1 MHEVGPKSRTPSSL
15 FAVFCQETLRSGP
28 CRIRQRQYICTTF
41 LERRLA
47 GPRSCSIGGTVFLRF
62 IIAIVALVIVGGG
75 IIGFNIFRDNAI
87 EQFFANMPVQPF
99 TVSTTK
105 VEPITW
111 KPGIEAIGTVSA
123 AQGVDLTVET
133 TGIVKDRPFEAN
145 AKVAKD
151 DVLLQLDDA
160 VQQADLASAKTQ
172 AALDQQSLDRALE
185 LQRRGVGSAVAL
197 DAARAAAQTSATS
210 VTKAQAVVDQKILKA
225 PFGGVIGIPRVE
237 LGQFIQPGTVV
248 ATLQDLTTM
257 RADFSVPEQQL
268 SSLKLGQPVVFG
280 LTGDDMPFTGSI
292 SGIDPKVDPQSRL
305 VSVRAVITNPDGKLS
320 PGQFVQTRVELP
332 TESDVIAIP
341 DTALVTSL
349 YGDFVF
355 VVRPAEPKPAAA
367 GAAPAAPATP
377 AAGDSAAKPDT
388 PQLAVAQVF
397 VKAGRRNAGQVEIL
411 GNLKAGDEIVTAGQ
425 NRLSNGSPVVVDNSV
440 TPDQAAKAD
449 Q

>member
-1 MHEVGPKSRTPSSL
+1 M
-15 FAVFCQETLRSGP
+15 
-28 CRIRQRQYICTTF
+28 
-41 LERRLA
+41 
-47 GPRSCSIGGTVFLRF
+47 FLRF

-145 AKVAKD
+145 ATVAKD

>member
-1 MHEVGPKSRTPSSL
+1 M
-15 FAVFCQETLRSGP
+15 
-28 CRIRQRQYICTTF
+28 
-41 LERRLA
+41 
-47 GPRSCSIGGTVFLRF
+47 FLRF